1 MGRYV
6 KAGELEI
13 WTEQIGEG
21 PDVLLIGGLGDTVE
35 SWQFQ
40 LDGLADRY
48 RLTAFDNRGAGRTA
62 MPEGQPSVEAMADD
76 AAAVLRGLGSSP
88 AHVAGFSGGSI
99 IAQELALRHPELVR
113 SLVLQSTWPVMDQY
127 MKSLCRS
134 IHWQATLAP
143 DERAF
148 LEFFFLLVYTPR
160 AHNSG
165 MVSQIIDDALAFP
178 YPQSTSDFL
187 KFLDAFVVHETASRL
202 GQIKAPTL
210 VLAGGVDPMSRP
222 ELGEA
227 VAHRIPG
234 AHFEVMPEE
243 SHQPFQE
250 IPDVWNARV
259 DEFWQEAERLHS
271 ETTRR

>member
-62 MPEGQPSVEAMADD
+62 MPEGQPTVEAMADD
-76 AAAVLRGLGSSP
+76 AAAVLRGLGSPP

-222 ELGEA
+222 ELGQA
-227 VAHRIPG
+227 VANRIPG